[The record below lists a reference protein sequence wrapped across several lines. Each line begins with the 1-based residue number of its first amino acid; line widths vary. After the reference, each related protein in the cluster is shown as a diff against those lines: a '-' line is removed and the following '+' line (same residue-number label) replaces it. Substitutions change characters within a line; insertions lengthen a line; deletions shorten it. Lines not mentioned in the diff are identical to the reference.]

1 MNNIKYG
8 FGKKTLYSFDD
19 AIKKVTEELQK
30 RDLEFLQ
37 ILMCQQP

>member
-19 AIKKVTEELQK
+19 AIKKVTEEGVLNAN
-30 RDLEFLQ
+30 RRNFLQ
-37 ILMCQQP
+37 